1 MASAMAFKLNY
12 LEHYTKR
19 RRKREKKERKGV
31 GNGDCDPVITESP
44 EPSDTSWRLASSRKW
59 MWAHLQAPPRPPF
72 LRSWY
77 RSAKENTNEKWL
89 ESTKYLESSLE
100 PILALALGLGSCTG
114 VWLMV
119 LSDWAT
125 GGDDAEI
132 SPFELLFYSESSNTR
147 IELNSILLKQP
158 IEKIACTSSS
168 QLEIEARNIV
178 WESSPSVSS
187 SNSAIWQDYLWFSE
201 LAEALVPDCS
211 KPYPTAFR
219 HHQYA
224 R

>member
-1 MASAMAFKLNY
+1 
-12 LEHYTKR
+12 
-19 RRKREKKERKGV
+19 
-31 GNGDCDPVITESP
+31 
-44 EPSDTSWRLASSRKW
+44 
-59 MWAHLQAPPRPPF
+59 
-72 LRSWY
+72 
-77 RSAKENTNEKWL
+77 
-89 ESTKYLESSLE
+89 
-100 PILALALGLGSCTG
+100 
-114 VWLMV
+114 MV

-158 IEKIACTSSS
+158 IKKIACTSSS

-219 HHQYA
+219 HHQPVCKIICWLCRKWHQSNQIKFMIAHQASEGKPHPETLSSKVWKTRVESQTREVQIEFVFACLWTQKTSFLYSSTPA
-224 R
+224 LFPAQQNYTSTVPQCL